1 MNDNLK
7 EERYDFLYVFL
18 IVELS
23 IFVKVLF

>member
-1 MNDNLK
+1 MNDNLE
-7 EERYDFLYVFL
+7 EERYDFQYVFL